1 MKFGICTKLENINLV
16 KELGYQYIEPKLADV
31 AAMTDEELIEA
42 RRLLDSYEMNA
53 ETYNVFCTSDF
64 NLSYAADF
72 EAICAYAKRAFANAR
87 KLGGEIAVI
96 GSGKARR
103 IPDEYS
109 FEDGRDKFK
118 KVLNLVANIAGEHNM
133 KLALEPL
140 NTNETNLVN
149 TLADAEKICEEIGN
163 PNLGFLADLFHMY
176 KNGEDVCE
184 IEKHGKYI
192 IHAHIARRDELR
204 GAPGIDGGSEDH
216 IAFYNALSSIGYN
229 GRISLEASSKIALE
243 EKARIYSDLLAHLKL
258 I

>member
-1 MKFGICTKLENINLV
+1 MKFGICTKLDNLDLV
-16 KELGYQYIEPKLADV
+16 KEFGYHYIEPKLSDV
-31 AAMTDEELIEA
+31 AAMTDEELTTA
-42 RRLLDSYEMNA
+42 RRLLDSHGMNA

-72 EAICAYAKRAFANAR
+72 DSICAYAKRAFANAQ

-96 GSGKARR
+96 GSGKARN
-103 IPDEYS
+103 IPEEYS
-109 FEDGRDKFK
+109 FEAGRDNFK
-118 KVLNLVANIAGEHNM
+118 RILNLVADIAAEHNM
-133 KLALEPL
+133 KVALEPL

-192 IHAHIARRDELR
+192 IHAHIARRDDSR
-204 GAPGIDGGSEDH
+204 GAPGIDCGSEDH

-229 GRISLEASSKIALE
+229 GRISLEASSKVALE
-243 EKARIYSDLLAHLKL
+243 EKARIYSELLAHLKL